1 MKKFLIS
8 FILVLSMII
17 FSQIISPV
25 QLEAADEWVYTN
37 SNGIH
42 IYIERESVVYGVR
55 TSFYAKARVKVVN
68 PSREL
73 IGKLYLEF
81 NHDEG
86 DWWYS
91 INGDHRN
98 GRRVYDDEG
107 ASEILNWLRA
117 HRGEAKKTANPLIEV
132 LDY

>member
-1 MKKFLIS
+1 MKKFLTS

-25 QLEAADEWVYTN
+25 QSEAADEWVYTN
-37 SNGIH
+37 SNGIR

-55 TSFYAKARVKVVN
+55 ASFYAKARVKVVD
-68 PSREL
+68 SSGEL
-73 IGKLYLEF
+73 LGKLYLEF

-86 DWWYS
+86 DWWYGQVGVRGGS
-91 INGDHRN
+91 
-98 GRRVYDDEG
+98 RRVYDDEG

-117 HRGEAKKTANPLIEV
+117 HENESKRTAKPSIRV